1 MIIFAGRQSYEFAD
15 LFTLIMPSVYVFYIK
30 MSKAIFYN
38 KAAIKRDVNRK
49 KQNYNKGKK
58 MK

>member
-1 MIIFAGRQSYEFAD
+1 
-15 LFTLIMPSVYVFYIK
+15 MPSVYVFYIK